1 MISQPAIKD
10 GKILRFCSFAIILG
24 NGSFMELVWDSYIRY
39 DCYCSIH
46 DPHTIQVGSCHV
58 QQQRPHG
65 SPNAPPV
72 SHCRLLA
79 GRDQTPSSDLIVGSL
94 SSQIPGTLLSP
105 LRSGI
110 WKFGSTYHIRQP
122 ASKNTFTVLRRLGI
136 SLAPQY
142 NSNSTPLHP
151 QPPAN
156 TVGTLNP
163 HKYSQRDKTSK
174 K

>member
-1 MISQPAIKD
+1 MVKFLDFALLPLSLAMVALWSSCGIPTYDTIAIVVSMAQN
-10 GKILRFCSFAIILG
+10 L
-24 NGSFMELVWDSYIRY
+24 
-39 DCYCSIH
+39 H

-72 SHCRLLA
+72 SHCRLLT